1 MFPCP
6 TPERF
11 GGNRTADYGGTGE
24 LKRRDSRITPCAAVA
39 LSAAAGLARIRL
51 DRRARKQSVF
61 QHGQE
66 KLFGCWRG
74 VVGIIKPTYRPGS
87 LEEFIRLLPE
97 GIGVIPKFVD
107 VREGLEK
114 EFVDAFALAEKIIG
128 ELAEMKVDLIHPEG
142 APLFVQKGYSRSGII
157 VREWEEKYSI
167 PIVTTGMVLVE
178 AAKALGINKL
188 LAISSFD
195 DGNSGGRLAKY
206 SSYFSDAG
214 FQVPAVERFPVAF
227 TEIGSVSPSEAIRLC
242 AKTLFPIFDS
252 DGICLIGSGWRM
264 LDVVPL
270 LEQDLQIPVVC
281 AVAARVWAIQKRL
294 HVRQPVKGRGM
305 LLEKCRRPRPTRVR
319 PW

>member
-1 MFPCP
+1 MSKKNFS
-6 TPERF
+6 
-11 GGNRTADYGGTGE
+11 G
-24 LKRRDSRITPCAAVA
+24 S
-39 LSAAAGLARIRL
+39 
-51 DRRARKQSVF
+51 
-61 QHGQE
+61 
-66 KLFGCWRG
+66 WRG

-114 EFVDAFALAEKIIG
+114 EFVDGFALAEKIIG

-142 APLFVQKGYSRSGII
+142 APLFVQKGYSRSEEII
-157 VREWEEKYSI
+157 RQLEERYSI

-178 AAKALGINKL
+178 AARALGINKL

-195 DGNSGGRLAKY
+195 DGSSSGRLAKY

-214 FQVPAVERFPVAF
+214 FQVPAVEGFPVAF
-227 TEIGSVSPSEAIRLC
+227 SDIGSVSPHEAYAFAR
-242 AKTLFPIFDS
+242 KVYFKYPQS
-252 DGICLIGSGWRM
+252 DGICLIGSGWRV

-294 HVRQPVKGRGM
+294 SVRQPVKGRGM
-305 LLEKCRRPRPTRVR
+305 LLETMP
-319 PW
+319 

>member
-1 MFPCP
+1 MPDPGEIP

-11 GGNRTADYGGTGE
+11 GSNRTAGYGGTGG

-39 LSAAAGLARIRL
+39 LSAAAGLAGCGL
-51 DRRARKQSVF
+51 TE
-61 QHGQE
+61 GQE
-66 KLFGCWRG
+66 SNRYFNMAKKNFSGSWRG

-142 APLFVQKGYSRSGII
+142 APLFVQKGYSQSEQII
-157 VREWEEKYSI
+157 RQWEEKYSI

-195 DGNSGGRLAKY
+195 DGSSSGRLAKY

-214 FQVPAVERFPVAF
+214 FQVPAVEGFPVAF
-227 TEIGSVSPSEAIRLC
+227 SDIGSVSPHEAYAFVRKVYL
-242 AKTLFPIFDS
+242 KYPYS
-252 DGICLIGSGWRM
+252 DGICLIGSGWRV

-294 HVRQPVKGRGM
+294 RVRQPVKGRGM
-305 LLEKCRRPRPTRVR
+305 LLETMP
-319 PW
+319 